1 MICVIKINSKWVLDE
16 GPNVKM
22 GETSLHNKYLISAN
36 TDKWQKT
43 IYF

>member
-1 MICVIKINSKWVLDE
+1 MLDE
-16 GPNVKM
+16 GSNVKM
-22 GETSLHNKYLISAN
+22 GETSLHNTYLSAN